1 MNMIIQI
8 TTAIAMILSIIVPF
22 GYFFLGEKSKKR
34 YKKSLIANCF
44 MFFGVLLVATVVS
57 FAGTA
62 SVQAAGSS
70 ADGLATGLGYLGA
83 ALVTGIS
90 GLGSG
95 IAVASSASAALGA
108 LSEDG
113 SLFGKSII
121 FVAMA
126 EGIALYGLIISFM
139 ILGKLSGALPMKMYL
154 ISDNIDTYTGMRL
167 AGVEGVVIHERSEL
181 KDALEQA
188 ISDKEIGIILLTE
201 KFGRE
206 FPEIIDEVRLHH
218 KTPLIIEIPDRHGT
232 GRKPDF
238 ITSYVNEAI
247 GLKL

>member
-1 MNMIIQI
+1 MSHPIKLHI
-8 TTAIAMILSIIVPF
+8 SG
-22 GYFFLGEKSKKR
+22 GYHHEHDHSDYNSYCTDSQYYRTFWMLFLGEKNKKR

-139 ILGKLSGALPMKMYL
+139 ILGKL
-154 ISDNIDTYTGMRL
+154 
-167 AGVEGVVIHERSEL
+167 
-181 KDALEQA
+181 
-188 ISDKEIGIILLTE
+188 
-201 KFGRE
+201 
-206 FPEIIDEVRLHH
+206 
-218 KTPLIIEIPDRHGT
+218 
-232 GRKPDF
+232 
-238 ITSYVNEAI
+238 
-247 GLKL
+247 

>member
-8 TTAIAMILSIIVPF
+8 VTAIALTLSIIVPF
-22 GYFFLGEKSKKR
+22 GCFFLGEKSKKR

-44 MFFGVLLVATVVS
+44 LFFGVLLVATIVS

-62 SVQAAGSS
+62 SVQAASSS
-70 ADGLATGLGYLGA
+70 ADGLAT
-83 ALVTGIS
+83 

-139 ILGKLSGALPMKMYL
+139 ILGKL
-154 ISDNIDTYTGMRL
+154 
-167 AGVEGVVIHERSEL
+167 
-181 KDALEQA
+181 
-188 ISDKEIGIILLTE
+188 
-201 KFGRE
+201 
-206 FPEIIDEVRLHH
+206 
-218 KTPLIIEIPDRHGT
+218 
-232 GRKPDF
+232 
-238 ITSYVNEAI
+238 
-247 GLKL
+247 

>member
-8 TTAIAMILSIIVPF
+8 TTAIALILSIIVPF
-22 GYFFLGEKSKKR
+22 GCFFLGEKNKKR

-90 GLGSG
+90 G

-139 ILGKLSGALPMKMYL
+139 ILGKL
-154 ISDNIDTYTGMRL
+154 
-167 AGVEGVVIHERSEL
+167 
-181 KDALEQA
+181 
-188 ISDKEIGIILLTE
+188 
-201 KFGRE
+201 
-206 FPEIIDEVRLHH
+206 
-218 KTPLIIEIPDRHGT
+218 
-232 GRKPDF
+232 
-238 ITSYVNEAI
+238 
-247 GLKL
+247 

>member
-8 TTAIAMILSIIVPF
+8 VTAIALTLSIIVPF
-22 GYFFLGEKSKKR
+22 GCFFLGEKSKNATKVSDR
-34 YKKSLIANCF
+34 QLF
-44 MFFGVLLVATVVS
+44 PLLRRSCCATVVS

-62 SVQAAGSS
+62 SVQAASS

-139 ILGKLSGALPMKMYL
+139 ILGKL
-154 ISDNIDTYTGMRL
+154 
-167 AGVEGVVIHERSEL
+167 
-181 KDALEQA
+181 
-188 ISDKEIGIILLTE
+188 
-201 KFGRE
+201 
-206 FPEIIDEVRLHH
+206 
-218 KTPLIIEIPDRHGT
+218 
-232 GRKPDF
+232 
-238 ITSYVNEAI
+238 
-247 GLKL
+247 

>member
-8 TTAIAMILSIIVPF
+8 TTAIALILSIIVPF
-22 GYFFLGEKSKKR
+22 GCFFLGEKNKKR
-34 YKKSLIANCF
+34 YKKSLIAN
-44 MFFGVLLVATVVS
+44 
-57 FAGTA
+57 
-62 SVQAAGSS
+62 VQAAGSS

-139 ILGKLSGALPMKMYL
+139 ILGKL
-154 ISDNIDTYTGMRL
+154 
-167 AGVEGVVIHERSEL
+167 
-181 KDALEQA
+181 
-188 ISDKEIGIILLTE
+188 
-201 KFGRE
+201 
-206 FPEIIDEVRLHH
+206 
-218 KTPLIIEIPDRHGT
+218 
-232 GRKPDF
+232 
-238 ITSYVNEAI
+238 
-247 GLKL
+247 

>member
-57 FAGTA
+57 F
-62 SVQAAGSS
+62 VQAAGSS

-139 ILGKLSGALPMKMYL
+139 ILGKL
-154 ISDNIDTYTGMRL
+154 
-167 AGVEGVVIHERSEL
+167 
-181 KDALEQA
+181 
-188 ISDKEIGIILLTE
+188 
-201 KFGRE
+201 
-206 FPEIIDEVRLHH
+206 
-218 KTPLIIEIPDRHGT
+218 
-232 GRKPDF
+232 
-238 ITSYVNEAI
+238 
-247 GLKL
+247 

>member
-1 MNMIIQI
+1 M
-8 TTAIAMILSIIVPF
+8 AV
-22 GYFFLGEKSKKR
+22 
-34 YKKSLIANCF
+34 NCF
-44 MFFGVLLVATVVS
+44 LFFGVILVASVVM

-62 SVQAAGSS
+62 SVQAASGAES
-70 ADGLATGLGYLGA
+70 GLATGLGYIAA

-139 ILGKLSGALPMKMYL
+139 ILGKL
-154 ISDNIDTYTGMRL
+154 
-167 AGVEGVVIHERSEL
+167 
-181 KDALEQA
+181 
-188 ISDKEIGIILLTE
+188 
-201 KFGRE
+201 
-206 FPEIIDEVRLHH
+206 
-218 KTPLIIEIPDRHGT
+218 
-232 GRKPDF
+232 
-238 ITSYVNEAI
+238 
-247 GLKL
+247 

>member
-83 ALVTGIS
+83 ALIS

-139 ILGKLSGALPMKMYL
+139 ILGKL
-154 ISDNIDTYTGMRL
+154 
-167 AGVEGVVIHERSEL
+167 
-181 KDALEQA
+181 
-188 ISDKEIGIILLTE
+188 
-201 KFGRE
+201 
-206 FPEIIDEVRLHH
+206 
-218 KTPLIIEIPDRHGT
+218 
-232 GRKPDF
+232 
-238 ITSYVNEAI
+238 
-247 GLKL
+247 